1 MRGRKIM
8 DQAIA
13 TYKEAVRST
22 FSYLKQAVHPD
33 QLRERR
39 IPLAPGAGCPA
50 APNADTGLRAFG
62 AANALVPVGELH
74 AGDSDLIATLARWR
88 EQNTF
93 WYPTQFRVT
102 LEGTAAWLRSQVL
115 DVEDRILFLVMDGQE
130 TPVGHLGLAQ
140 AVNDRRDLKV
150 DNVMRGERGCRPGIM
165 SRALRTMLDWAEQ
178 TLGPRLIYLPVFRD
192 NEHAIRFYRR
202 LGFRDERL
210 VPLRRHQEADRV
222 CYRPL
227 AEDDRAAPDRYHL
240 RMTYTPAA

>member
-1 MRGRKIM
+1 M
-8 DQAIA
+8 DQASA
-13 TYKEAVRST
+13 TYKEVVRST
-22 FSYLKQAVHPD
+22 FSYLKQALYPD

-39 IPLAPGAGCPA
+39 IPLAP
-50 APNADTGLRAFG
+50 DTGY
-62 AANALVPVGELH
+62 LVPVAEVH
-74 AGDSDLIATLARWR
+74 ARDSDLIATLARWR

-93 WYPTQFRVT
+93 WYPTQFRV
-102 LEGTAAWLRSQVL
+102 GTAAWLRSQVL
-115 DVEDRILFLVMDGQE
+115 DVGDRILFLVMDGQE
-130 TPVGHLGLAQ
+130 TPVGHLGLAH
-140 AVNDRRDLKV
+140 AVNDRRDMKV

-192 NEHAIRFYRR
+192 NEHAIQFYRR

-210 VPLRRHQEADRV
+210 VPLRRHQEGDRV

-227 AEDDRAAPDRYHL
+227 TEDDRAAPDRYHL